1 MSASGR
7 LYAAGGAL
15 VAAMPLAM
23 VLANRSSPAVI
34 GLAALAFLAGRAIE
48 DRGALR
54 ALVLTPLAT
63 PLAGAAFSF
72 LLFCLVS
79 LAWSP
84 FPGLSL
90 RTLGEFVPTL
100 AAAYLLAC
108 LGPGRIPAFAP
119 KLAAAAIT
127 LAGLGIAVDL
137 ALDLPVERLLG
148 RRVAAFVFN
157 RPALTLDLVAGPLA
171 LALWRSG
178 SRGWASTVILS
189 TMLGVLRS
197 ISGAALLGLAA
208 GAAMSAGGRLL
219 PMRAGI
225 GLAGIGLGLAVALA
239 PVEGDLLA
247 RAMPEAAH
255 ARLAQSSSRA
265 RVAIARSFGAA
276 VAADPWLGAG
286 YGTSARFAQAPV
298 ARRLEPEMRVLL
310 GVGHPHNVF
319 LQVWAE
325 LGLPGAILASL
336 VLMLMLARLGGSA
349 APDRAVAL
357 GLVACAASIAFV
369 EHNGWAAWWTAG
381 LGAAITWMREA
392 ARSRADTRPEAD
404 PLA

>member
-63 PLAGAAFSF
+63 PLAGAAVSF

-208 GAAMSAGGRLL
+208 GAAMSAGARLL